1 MSGSTRTRIGPHAE
15 YLKSILILKKLF
27 EARELH
33 ANIGRTY
40 TLEEIVE
47 AHTYVNSERKK
58 GNVVVKID

>member
-1 MSGSTRTRIGPHAE
+1 M
-15 YLKSILILKKLF
+15 ILKKLF